1 MDTSET
7 RATPDMGSGA
17 AGQPGVAYDTDRLGE
32 SGDPGVPTGDQHP
45 TNERD
50 NISVS
55 GHGGSGIDDVP
66 GTRAPG
72 ESVSS
77 ESEPTR
83 GDRDA
88 GSLGDLTQDVSTSEM
103 AATNRVADSSDA
115 YIPEDPDRRRA
126 EKHS

>member
-7 RATPDMGSGA
+7 HATPDIGSGT
-17 AGQPGVAYDTDRLGE
+17 AGESGVAYDTDRLGE

-45 TNERD
+45 TNEREG
-50 NISVS
+50 ISVG
-55 GHGGSGIDDVP
+55 GHGGSGIEDVP
-66 GTRAPG
+66 GTRSPG

-77 ESEPTR
+77 ESEPTSA
-83 GDRDA
+83 DRDA

-103 AATNRVADSSDA
+103 AAANRVADSSDA